1 MENEPYELE
10 ALLPRYAL
18 GEYSMLLLKEEQL
31 PAFPLP
37 LVIAPVCTV
46 CPSWVFVTAEE
57 ENALPGL
64 VSPFTPSCLIVV
76 IPLFLTTFET
86 FNVPHLA
93 PTIKPHCEV

>member
-37 LVIAPVCTV
+37 LVIAPVCAT
-46 CPSWVFVTAEE
+46 CPSLELVMEE
-57 ENALPGL
+57 DEKQDPGFTLLLPSL
-64 VSPFTPSCLIVV
+64 LYVV
-76 IPLFLTTFET
+76 VPLFLTTLET

-93 PTIKPHCEV
+93 PTIKPHWLP